1 MKVFLQVICKKLHFQ
16 LIKWIKNCRLYS
28 FLHFPHKILYIN
40 IVLIFCLLCT
50 SCNTFS
56 AKKPISRTGFY
67 FDTVITIQ
75 IFDKKD
81 EKLLD
86 SCMDLCS
93 EMEKTFSKTDQN
105 SELYRLNNDLL
116 PKNEDNSYTISPDLY
131 AVLDKGMEFSQKTG
145 NLFSICLGTITNL
158 WDFGT
163 QTASDTP
170 KTPSADSIKTALTHT
185 NTDSVI
191 LLTENRIQITDSD
204 MDLDLGGIA
213 KGYIADKLKAY
224 LVSEG
229 VKSAIIDLGGNLV
242 CIGSK
247 NNQPYTIG
255 IQRPFADRSE
265 TIATMKITD
274 KSVVSSGIYER
285 YFMMDDVLYHHILDP
300 ATGYPYENDLLSVTI
315 VAEKSVDADA
325 LSTSAFALGLEN
337 GLQFIEEYP
346 GADAV
351 FITKDGNL
359 HYTEDFENKYHVK

>member
-1 MKVFLQVICKKLHFQ
+1 
-16 LIKWIKNCRLYS
+16 
-28 FLHFPHKILYIN
+28 
-40 IVLIFCLLCT
+40 
-50 SCNTFS
+50 
-56 AKKPISRTGFY
+56 
-67 FDTVITIQ
+67 
-75 IFDKKD
+75 
-81 EKLLD
+81 
-86 SCMDLCS
+86 MDLCS

-116 PKNEDNSYTISPDLY
+116 PKNEDNSYTISSDLY
-131 AVLDKGMEFSQKTG
+131 AVIEKGMEISQKTG
-145 NLFSICLGTITNL
+145 NSFSICLGTITNL
-158 WDFGT
+158 WNFGT

-170 KTPSADSIKTALTHT
+170 KAPSADSIKAALTHT

-191 LLTENRIQITDSD
+191 LLNENRIQITDSD

-247 NNQPYTIG
+247 NSQPYTIG

-285 YFMMDDVLYHHILDP
+285 YFMMDDVLYHHILNP
-300 ATGYPYENDLLSVTI
+300 ATGYPYKNNLLSVTI
-315 VAEKSVDADA
+315 VADKSIDADA

-359 HYTEDFENKYHVK
+359 HYTEDFEKKYHVK